1 MEKKEQF
8 MPKETIRID
17 RHALGPYCDIAGI
30 LGMTVSSYVERHLER
45 YRNQIRDEGLVLFA
59 RRDRRLFLRS
69 RRTVADRFE
78 QFAIETKFGG
88 RPNIGTISTAV
99 VPTEEVR

>member
-1 MEKKEQF
+1 

-59 RRDRRLFLRS
+59 QEIDAYSYEAGER
-69 RRTVADRFE
+69 
-78 QFAIETKFGG
+78 
-88 RPNIGTISTAV
+88 
-99 VPTEEVR
+99 

>member
-1 MEKKEQF
+1 

-45 YRNQIRDEGLVLFA
+45 YRNQIRDDGLVFFA
-59 RRDRRLFLRS
+59 
-69 RRTVADRFE
+69 E
-78 QFAIETKFGG
+78 EIEAYSYETPE
-88 RPNIGTISTAV
+88 R
-99 VPTEEVR
+99 